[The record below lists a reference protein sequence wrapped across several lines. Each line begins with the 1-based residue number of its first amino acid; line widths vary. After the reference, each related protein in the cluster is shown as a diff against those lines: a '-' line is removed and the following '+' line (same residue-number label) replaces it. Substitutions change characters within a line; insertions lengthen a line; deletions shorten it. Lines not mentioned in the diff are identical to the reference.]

1 MKILNT
7 ILPFRSLGLKLFF
20 FVYTNRQC
28 KKKFLWFVG
37 PWCVCVFRAVWP
49 EGDWQH
55 WEKRCND
62 VVGTHSLKIF
72 ISNRHILSD
81 IRYFILA
88 GKCIPDITILLIF
101 SEIWQRRLFYTLYVC
116 YKVRLPLET
125 FVNSIVLSM

>member
-1 MKILNT
+1 MKILYP
-7 ILPFRSLGLKLFF
+7 ILPFRSFGLKLFF

-28 KKKFLWFVG
+28 KKKIPMICRALL
-37 PWCVCVFRAVWP
+37 CVFRAVWP

-116 YKVRLPLET
+116 YKVRLLLET